1 MIEQIILLENKI
13 NKLNSEDFGKLNII
27 ISKADQLI
35 VDYNLYVEELL
46 SENITK
52 IKKLMRIQMIKIAS
66 KVSINFKDQYIKINK
81 TKEAKM
87 MKCFYLK
94 N

>member
-1 MIEQIILLENKI
+1 M
-13 NKLNSEDFGKLNII
+13 
-27 ISKADQLI
+27 
-35 VDYNLYVEELL
+35 
-46 SENITK
+46 T
-52 IKKLMRIQMIKIAS
+52 KIAS

-94 N
+94 K